1 MNQTQTD
8 DKAAHGNQT
17 HGLTTLK
24 RAVNKLGSRAIDRRT
39 SLGKA
44 LDQWRGQLV
53 ADLGGADLIS
63 TQELA
68 IVNLAVKTKLL
79 LDSVDTWLLQQPTLI
94 NARKRKIH
102 PAVLERQQL
111 ADALAR
117 YMAQLGLKRRA
128 KPTQGL
134 AELLSKAGTPDH
146 NN

>member
-1 MNQTQTD
+1 MNETQA
-8 DKAAHGNQT
+8 DKKPVHGSTT
-17 HGLTTLK
+17 HGLTTMK
-24 RAVNKLGSRAIDRRT
+24 KAVKALGGRLIDRRT

-53 ADLGGADLIS
+53 ADLGGPDMIS

-79 LDSVDTWLLQQPTLI
+79 LDSVDTWLLQQPSLI

-117 YMAQLGLKRRA
+117 YMGQLGLKRRSR
-128 KPTQGL
+128 PTQSLGDLL
-134 AELLSKAGTPDH
+134 AKGGAQ
-146 NN
+146 